1 MNLKTTIFAVAFA
14 AVSLA
19 SLDAQAAI
27 NEIEIVGDRIVVQQ
41 GQGRVD
47 PVAAAPVP
55 GLSNWAMMLA
65 GFAGLGL
72 AGYRRKPRSFAA

>member
-1 MNLKTTIFAVAFA
+1 MNLKPAIFGVAFA

-19 SLDAQAAI
+19 SIDTRAQTNKVEMAGDKAAF
-27 NEIEIVGDRIVVQQ
+27 N
-41 GQGRVD
+41 RVEER
-47 PVAAAPVP
+47 AASVP

-72 AGYRRKPRSFAA
+72 AGYRRKPRSFAV